1 MIQRVQVVALA
12 ISLAIGA
19 AVAYG
24 LVAGSREAPVR
35 VGPTAMSA
43 NDQVEIYADI
53 LPRLGG
59 PLPPGQ
65 ASPSTIRV
73 SRIIYD
79 TCLPRLATPA
89 SDAKAAAPSKDFPP
103 SCGHTKVGRL
113 KPDIEAALREA
124 LARRGV
130 DAVFVDAVA
139 QRGDLSLHQIVTEAT
154 GTPAAD
160 ADDGHESSKFHFKRV
175 DGHWRLQATTTE
187 WIAG

>member
-12 ISLAIGA
+12 ISVAIGA
-19 AVAYG
+19 AVAWG
-24 LVAGSREAPVR
+24 LVAGSHEAPVR

-65 ASPSTIRV
+65 TSPRAVWV
-73 SRIIYD
+73 SRTLYD
-79 TCLPRLATPA
+79 TCPPPLAGA
-89 SDAKAAAPSKDFPP
+89 SAAQATAL
-103 SCGHTKVGRL
+103 CGHTKVGRL
-113 KPDIEAALREA
+113 KPDIEVALGEA

-130 DAVFVDAVA
+130 VASFVEQDDRAV
-139 QRGDLSLHQIVTEAT
+139 LHLHQIVTEAT

-160 ADDGHESSKFHFKRV
+160 GDDGHESSTYHYKRV
-175 DGHWRLQATTTE
+175 GGRWTLQAVTPG

>member
-1 MIQRVQVVALA
+1 MVQRVQVVALA
-12 ISLAIGA
+12 VSLAIGG
-19 AVAYG
+19 AVTWG
-24 LVAGSREAPVR
+24 LVAGSHEAPVR

-65 ASPSTIRV
+65 TAPSAVRV
-73 SRIIYD
+73 SRILYD
-79 TCLPRLATPA
+79 TCLPPLAGA
-89 SDAKAAAPSKDFPP
+89 SAAQTAA
-103 SCGHTKVGRL
+103 SCGHAKVGRL
-113 KPDIEAALREA
+113 KPDIEVALGEA

-130 DAVFVDAVA
+130 VASFVEQDEPA
-139 QRGDLSLHQIVTEAT
+139 LMHLHQIVTEAT

-160 ADDGHESSKFHFKRV
+160 ADDGHESSKYHYKRV
-175 DGHWRLQATTTE
+175 GGHWTLQAVTPG

>member
-1 MIQRVQVVALA
+1 MVQRVQVVALA
-12 ISLAIGA
+12 ISLAIGG
-19 AVAYG
+19 AVTWA
-24 LVAGSREAPVR
+24 LIAGSHEAPVR

-65 ASPSTIRV
+65 TAQSAVRV
-73 SRIIYD
+73 SRILYE
-79 TCLPRLATPA
+79 TCLPPLT
-89 SDAKAAAPSKDFPP
+89 DAG
-103 SCGHTKVGRL
+103 SCGHAKVGRL
-113 KPDIEAALREA
+113 KPDVEVALSEA

-130 DAVFVDAVA
+130 VASFVEQDEPAV
-139 QRGDLSLHQIVTEAT
+139 LHLHQIVTEAT

-160 ADDGHESSKFHFKRV
+160 ADDGHESSKYHYKRV
-175 DGHWRLQATTTE
+175 GGRWTLQGVTPG